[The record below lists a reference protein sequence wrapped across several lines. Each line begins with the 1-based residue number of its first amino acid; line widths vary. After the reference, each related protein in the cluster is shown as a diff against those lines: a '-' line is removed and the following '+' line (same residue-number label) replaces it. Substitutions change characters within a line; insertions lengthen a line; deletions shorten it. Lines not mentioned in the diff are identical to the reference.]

1 MSFNENQSTK
11 RSIKGIVDI
20 KVFDKNGKLKQHE
33 TGENMITNYY
43 KDLLASYF
51 DPVWRT
57 LLSTDKSPF
66 LNINKTITK
75 HSKGILLFGNKLIEN
90 ADNYMDQLVTST
102 EIGHAGDA
110 VNTYSSN
117 KLGAFNDSA
126 YINDESGITYQW
138 VFGEN
143 SAVGTIKSV
152 GLCNTLLGNTGLYDP
167 VIYWNSIG
175 SYNRLNPAY
184 ETGRPDMN
192 YKTADGTSV
201 SILGMYGTYLYGYIY
216 NKDTATLSLYR
227 YNTEDIY
234 KIKSTYEKVSF
245 SETTYNPG
253 TLVLDHYKDVV
264 LTINETTNVLTYLLT
279 MILIDD
285 VIFVFTNNSYNNKK
299 IYCHKVALNTDIHSY
314 TDLLFDVH
322 GDPFNGNYKYYASN
336 YTCFGICKKN
346 NKLYVLRVT
355 GVDSGK
361 KMMQYS
367 LSTLNYE
374 QDVDLP
380 LDKFKKPDGTETLP
394 NRIFPYTQD
403 SFTLYCTTNKLQL
416 GIISDGVNFNIMH
429 FNNNTFK
436 RYKQNLMQIVNSNAA
451 NACISNLSLFTIK
464 NLSGDVVKEAT
475 DTMIVTYRL
484 INT

>member
-1 MSFNENQSTK
+1 
-11 RSIKGIVDI
+11 
-20 KVFDKNGKLKQHE
+20 
-33 TGENMITNYY
+33 
-43 KDLLASYF
+43 
-51 DPVWRT
+51 
-57 LLSTDKSPF
+57 
-66 LNINKTITK
+66 
-75 HSKGILLFGNKLIEN
+75 
-90 ADNYMDQLVTST
+90 
-102 EIGHAGDA
+102 
-110 VNTYSSN
+110 
-117 KLGAFNDSA
+117 
-126 YINDESGITYQW
+126 
-138 VFGEN
+138 
-143 SAVGTIKSV
+143 
-152 GLCNTLLGNTGLYDP
+152 
-167 VIYWNSIG
+167 
-175 SYNRLNPAY
+175 
-184 ETGRPDMN
+184 
-192 YKTADGTSV
+192 
-201 SILGMYGTYLYGYIY
+201 MYGTYLYGYIY

-245 SETTYNPG
+245 SEATYNPG

-367 LSTLNYE
+367 LSSLNYE

-380 LDKFKKPDGTETLP
+380 LDKFKKPDGTEALP

-429 FNNNTFK
+429 YNNK
-436 RYKQNLMQIVNSNAA
+436 I
-451 NACISNLSLFTIK
+451 
-464 NLSGDVVKEAT
+464 
-475 DTMIVTYRL
+475 
-484 INT
+484 